1 MQVLMRECLE
11 RMGAAPFPAGSDE
24 LNHLEY
30 FITRESNGLPLRTAA
45 RREPSRGNQP

>member
-1 MQVLMRECLE
+1 MRQCLE

-30 FITRESNGLPLRTAA
+30 YLAQQSNGMPLAA
-45 RREPSRGNQP
+45 PR